1 MTRPS
6 SCQDQYFPK
15 TRSLWDNKDSN
26 PEELLVASE
35 EEIEAVLEAEI
46 EAASVEEI
54 VEDSVVALEEAIE
67 VVSAAETEEVSEV
80 HPGVGSDETIT
91 NSN

>member
-6 SCQDQYFPK
+6 SCQDQYYPK
-15 TRSLWDNKDSN
+15 TRNLWDNKDLN
-26 PEELLVASE
+26 PEELLA
-35 EEIEAVLEAEI
+35 ALEVET

-54 VEDSVVALEEAIE
+54 VADSVVALEEAIE
-67 VVSAAETEEVSEV
+67 VVSAAETEEVSEAEIEEVSEV
-80 HPGVGSDETIT
+80 HPEVDSDAKTT